1 MSGFDLGNI
10 QLLGFLGAAY
20 PWVKAAHVTF
30 VIFWIAGLFI
40 VPRYY
45 IHHQATTPGSAEDR
59 AWIERED
66 RARTIILAPAMLIVW
81 ALGLMLA
88 VHLGAFGQAWF
99 SAKLALV
106 VLPTAYQGWIGA
118 YGKSLAGG
126 KRALESRTLRIMNE
140 VPGIAAAVIVVLVI
154 VRPF

>member
-1 MSGFDLGNI
+1 VLSEY
-10 QLLGFLGAAY
+10 QGFLGAAY
-20 PWVKAAHVTF
+20 LWVKAAHLTF

-66 RARTIILAPAMLIVW
+66 KARTIILNPAMLIVW
-81 ALGLMLA
+81 VLGLMLA
-88 VHLGAFGQAWF
+88 VHLNIFNQPWF
-99 SAKLALV
+99 LAKLALV
-106 VLPTAYQGWIGA
+106 LILTAYQGWISS
-118 YGKSLAGG
+118 YGRKLAKGHRELDD
-126 KRALESRTLRIMNE
+126 KRLRLMNE
-140 VPGIAAAVIVVLVI
+140 VPGILTALIVVLVI

>member
-1 MSGFDLGNI
+1 MSGFDLGNF
-10 QLLGFLGAAY
+10 QTLGFLGAAY

-106 VLPTAYQGWIGA
+106 VLLTAYQGWIGA
-118 YGKSLAGG
+118 YGKKLAAGQ
-126 KRALESRTLRIMNE
+126 RDLEDKKLRLMNE
-140 VPGIAAAVIVVLVI
+140 VPGILTALIVVLVI

>member
-1 MSGFDLGNI
+1 MLSEYV
-10 QLLGFLGAAY
+10 GFLGAAY
-20 PWVKAAHVTF
+20 LWVKAAHVTF

-66 RARTIILAPAMLIVW
+66 RARTVILMPAMLITW
-81 ALGLMLA
+81 TLGLMLA
-88 VHLGAFGQAWF
+88 VHLGAFREPWLM
-99 SAKLALV
+99 AKLLFV
-106 VLPTAYQGWIGA
+106 VLLSGYQGWVGS
-118 YGKSLAGG
+118 YGRKLAAGRRELDD
-126 KRALESRTLRIMNE
+126 KRLRMMNE
-140 VPGIAAAVIVVLVI
+140 VPGILTALIVVLVI

>member
-1 MSGFDLGNI
+1 MSGFLT
-10 QLLGFLGAAY
+10 QYVGFLGAAY
-20 PWVKAAHVTF
+20 LWVKAAHLTF

-45 IHHQATTPGSAEDR
+45 IHHQQATPGSAEDR
-59 AWIERED
+59 AWLERED
-66 RARTIILAPAMLIVW
+66 RARTIILTPAMLIVW
-81 ALGLMLA
+81 VLGLLLA

-106 VLPTAYQGWIGA
+106 LLLTAYQGWIA
-118 YGKSLAGG
+118 SYGRKLANGH
-126 KRALESRTLRIMNE
+126 RELESKQLRIMNE
-140 VPGIAAAVIVVLVI
+140 VPGMLTALIVVLVI

>member
-1 MSGFDLGNI
+1 MLGDYA
-10 QLLGFLGAAY
+10 GFLGIAY

-59 AWIERED
+59 AWLERED
-66 RARTIILAPAMLIVW
+66 RARTIILTPAMLITWV
-81 ALGLMLA
+81 LGLVLG
-88 VHLGAFGQAWF
+88 VHLNAFGQAWF

-106 VLPTAYQGWIGA
+106 VLLTGYQGWIGA
-118 YGKSLAGG
+118 YGRKLAGG
-126 KRALESRTLRIMNE
+126 RREQEDKRLRMMNE
-140 VPGIAAAVIVVLVI
+140 VPGILTALIVVLVI
-154 VRPF
+154 VKPF

>member
-1 MSGFDLGNI
+1 VNFIGDYV
-10 QLLGFLGAAY
+10 GFLGAAY
-20 PWVKAAHVTF
+20 LWVKAAHVTF

-66 RARTIILAPAMLIVW
+66 KARTIILMPAMLITW
-81 ALGLMLA
+81 TLGLMLA
-88 VHLGAFGQAWF
+88 VHLGAFDQPWLL
-99 SAKLALV
+99 AKLGLV
-106 VLPTAYQGWIGA
+106 LVLSGYQGWVMS
-118 YGKSLAGG
+118 YGRKLSAGRREVED
-126 KRALESRTLRIMNE
+126 KRLRMMNE
-140 VPGIAAAVIVVLVI
+140 VPGILTALIVVLVI

>member
-1 MSGFDLGNI
+1 MNFLNDYI
-10 QLLGFLGAAY
+10 GFLGAAY
-20 PWVKAAHVTF
+20 LWVKAAHVTF

-66 RARTIILAPAMLIVW
+66 RARTVILMPAMLISW
-81 ALGLMLA
+81 TLGLMLA
-88 VHLGAFGQAWF
+88 VHLGAFDQPWLM
-99 SAKLALV
+99 AKLALV
-106 VLPTAYQGWIGA
+106 LVLSGYQGWIMS
-118 YGKSLAGG
+118 YGRKLAAG
-126 KRALESRTLRIMNE
+126 RRELEDKKLRLMNE
-140 VPGIAAAVIVVLVI
+140 VPGILTALIVVLVI

>member
-1 MSGFDLGNI
+1 MGGLSGILVEY
-10 QLLGFLGAAY
+10 QGFLGAAY
-20 PWVKAAHVTF
+20 LWVKAAHVTF

-66 RARTIILAPAMLIVW
+66 RARTIILTPAMVIVW
-81 ALGLMLA
+81 ALGLMLG
-88 VHLGAFGQAWF
+88 VHLGIFGQAWF
-99 SAKLALV
+99 SSKLLLV
-106 VLPTAYQGWIGA
+106 VILTGYQGWITA
-118 YGKSLAGG
+118 YGRKLANG
-126 KRALESRTLRIMNE
+126 LRELDDKKLRMMNE
-140 VPGIAAAVIVVLVI
+140 VPGILTALIVVLVI

>member
-1 MSGFDLGNI
+1 M
-10 QLLGFLGAAY
+10 LLHYVGFLGAAY
-20 PWVKAAHVTF
+20 LWVKAAHVTF

-66 RARTIILAPAMLIVW
+66 RARTIILMPAMLISW
-81 ALGLMLA
+81 TLGLLLA
-88 VHLGAFGQAWF
+88 VHLGAFDQPWLM
-99 SAKLALV
+99 AKLALV
-106 VLPTAYQGWIGA
+106 LLLSGYQGWIMS
-118 YGKSLAGG
+118 YGRKLANGRRELEDKS
-126 KRALESRTLRIMNE
+126 LRIMNE
-140 VPGIAAAVIVVLVI
+140 VPGIMTALIVVLVI

>member
-1 MSGFDLGNI
+1 MLSEYA
-10 QLLGFLGAAY
+10 GFLGAAY
-20 PWVKAAHVTF
+20 LWVKAAHVTF

-66 RARTIILAPAMLIVW
+66 RARTIILMPAMLITW
-81 ALGLMLA
+81 TLGLMLA
-88 VHLGAFGQAWF
+88 VHLGAFNQPWLM
-99 SAKLALV
+99 AKLGLV
-106 VLPTAYQGWIGA
+106 LVLSGYQGWIMS
-118 YGKSLAGG
+118 YGRKLSAGRRELED
-126 KRALESRTLRIMNE
+126 KRLRMMNE
-140 VPGIAAAVIVVLVI
+140 VPGILTALIVVLVI

>member
-1 MSGFDLGNI
+1 MTVLGDWEG
-10 QLLGFLGAAY
+10 LLGVAY
-20 PWVKAAHVTF
+20 LWVKAAHVTF

-45 IHHQATTPGSAEDR
+45 IHHMAATPGSAEDR
-59 AWIERED
+59 AWLERED
-66 RARTIILAPAMLIVW
+66 RARTIILTPAMLITW
-81 ALGLMLA
+81 TLGLLLA

-106 VLPTAYQGWIGA
+106 VLLTGYQGWIGA
-118 YGKSLAGG
+118 YGKKLAKGH
-126 KRALESRTLRIMNE
+126 RDLESRQLRMMNE
-140 VPGIAAAVIVVLVI
+140 VPGILTALIVVLVI